1 MNNLKEKIE
10 KALDKCDVVVVS
22 GVSGVGKSTLLK
34 EIAKERHIHYSNPTY
49 NCIKSLSQ

>member
-34 EIAKERHIHYSNPTY
+34 KTY
-49 NCIKSLSQ
+49 TLFESDL